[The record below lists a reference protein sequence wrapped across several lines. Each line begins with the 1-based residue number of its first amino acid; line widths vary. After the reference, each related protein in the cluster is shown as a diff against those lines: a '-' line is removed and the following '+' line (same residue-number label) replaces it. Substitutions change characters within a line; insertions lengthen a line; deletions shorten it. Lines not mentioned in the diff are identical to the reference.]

1 MTIKKVSKQFNISS
15 ATLRYYEKIGL
26 MDPVTKNESGHREY
40 EEKDLRRINFIKCM
54 RTSGVSIE
62 GIKKYVD
69 LFNEGE
75 HTISERKQILVEQ
88 LNELTLQVENLQKV
102 VTYLK
107 NKIENYEET
116 LVKREMEQRQKSK
129 N

>member
-1 MTIKKVSKQFNISS
+1 MTIKEVSKQFNISS

-26 MDPVTKNESGHREY
+26 MDPVVKNESGHREY

-69 LFNEGE
+69 LFNEGG

-88 LNELTLQVENLQKV
+88 LNELTLQVENLQTV

>member
-1 MTIKKVSKQFNISS
+1 MTIKEVSKQFNISS

-40 EEKDLRRINFIKCM
+40 EENDLRRINFIKCM

-75 HTISERKQILVEQ
+75 HTISARKQILVEQ
-88 LNELTLQVENLQKV
+88 LNELSLQVENLQTV

>member
-1 MTIKKVSKQFNISS
+1 MTIKEVSKQFNISS

-26 MDPVTKNESGHREY
+26 MDSVTKNESGHREY
-40 EEKDLRRINFIKCM
+40 EEKDLRRTNFIKCM

>member
-1 MTIKKVSKQFNISS
+1 MTIKEVSKQFNISS

-26 MDPVTKNESGHREY
+26 MNPVVKNESGHREY

-75 HTISERKQILVEQ
+75 HTIPERKQILVEQ
-88 LNELTLQVENLQKV
+88 LNELTLQVENLQTV

>member
-1 MTIKKVSKQFNISS
+1 MTIKEVSKQFNISS

-26 MDPVTKNESGHREY
+26 MDPVVKNESGHREY

-75 HTISERKQILVEQ
+75 HTIPERKQILVEQ
-88 LNELTLQVENLQKV
+88 LNELTLQVENLQTV